1 MGPELDDIT
10 WSGEVLGFFFLF
22 TFLNKEAQLGEKG
35 ARNLWRMFRCWKEHV
50 RQFNKDNGFMTNIL
64 LENLVTSN

>member
-10 WSGEVLGFFFLF
+10 WSGEVLVFFFLF

-35 ARNLWRMFRCWKEHV
+35 ARNLWRMFRC
-50 RQFNKDNGFMTNIL
+50 
-64 LENLVTSN
+64 

>member
-1 MGPELDDIT
+1 MEKKEQEIYG
-10 WSGEVLGFFFLF
+10 GCLGA
-22 TFLNKEAQLGEKG
+22 E
-35 ARNLWRMFRCWKEHV
+35 EHV